1 MFNELGGRIKE
12 SLFSILPIVCVL
24 LFLHFSGVFMFD
36 GDPTR
41 NVFSAGFYSSSY
53 PVSLVGPF
61 LVCFLISV
69 IPMIIGSSLFG
80 MGADQAMTRMGT
92 LMGSSLTKKRSTVL
106 LGLVTGM
113 MGGILTFAEP
123 DITFFSTQLMGDQ
136 GKYVMIIVIALGV
149 GLLLG
154 IGFVRIMKQWSYKFV
169 MVCLWFV
176 AFGLA
181 SIADHEFLP
190 IAFDGAG
197 STIGSLSA
205 PFIVA
210 MGIGVAS
217 VKGSKNA
224 EDDSFGISGLAG
236 LGPLVTVLLIDII
249 SKKTI
254 DEQVRLSPS
263 EAFLSLTNNS
273 YAGLADVYESNFLSA
288 VQDVAISISPIL
300 VFFFVY
306 DIFWLKI
313 SKKELLS
320 IIIGLVY
327 TCFGLTLF
335 LTAVNSGFI
344 PVGWKMG
351 VNFSSYQGSSFGMV
365 IAVMALIGFVI
376 ILAEP
381 SVHVLGKQIEEVS
394 RGAIRS
400 RSLFV
405 ALCFALMSAC
415 ILGVLRAK
423 FPEINYAMIQVTL
436 FFLSLVLSF
445 FVPTIYFALSFDS
458 AGVASGTMASAF
470 LLPICSGLANA
481 LYDYDPDAGISNNS
495 IQGGFGVIGLVS
507 TCSIIAIQV
516 LGAYG
521 EIKRRIMVRNAT
533 SKIFTSDDSQ
543 VIHLKNGEPGSI

>member
-1 MFNELGGRIKE
+1 MFKELSGRIKE
-12 SLFSILPIVCVL
+12 SLFSILPIVMVL

-36 GDPTR
+36 GDVTK
-41 NVFSAGFYSSSY
+41 NVFTPSFYQNNY
-53 PVSLVGPF
+53 VNSLIGPF
-61 LVCFLISV
+61 LVCFLISI
-69 IPMIIGSSLFG
+69 IPMILGSSLFG
-80 MGADQAMTRMGT
+80 MGADQAMTKMGT
-92 LMGSSLTKKRSTVL
+92 LMGSSLTKKRSALL

-123 DITFFSTQLMGDQ
+123 DITFFSTQLMGEQ
-136 GKYVMIIVIALGV
+136 GKYVMIIVISLGV

-169 MVCLWFV
+169 MICLWFV
-176 AFGLA
+176 VFGLA

-236 LGPLVTVLLIDII
+236 LGPLVTVILIDLIA
-249 SKKTI
+249 KKTI
-254 DEQVRLSPS
+254 DQQVQLSPS
-263 EAFLSLTNNS
+263 DAYNSLKDYS
-273 YAGLADVYESNFLSA
+273 YSGIGSVYGSNILSA
-288 VQDVAISISPIL
+288 LQDVAISISPIL

-306 DIFWLKI
+306 NFFWLKI
-313 SKKELLS
+313 AKKELIS

-327 TCFGLTLF
+327 TCLGLTLF
-335 LTAVNSGFI
+335 LAAVNSGFI

-351 VNFSSYQGSSFGMV
+351 VNFSSYEGANFGLV
-365 IAVMALIGFVI
+365 IGVMALVGLVI

-400 RSLFV
+400 HSLFV

-423 FPEINYAMIQVTL
+423 FPSINYAMIQVIL
-436 FFLSLVLSF
+436 FFVSLVLSF

-470 LLPICSGLANA
+470 LLPICSGLAYT
-481 LYDYDPDAGISNNS
+481 LYPYDPSNGISNSS

-521 EIKRRIMVRNAT
+521 EIKRRMMVRNAM
-533 SKIFTSDDSQ
+533 SKIFASDDSQ
-543 VIHLKNGEPGSI
+543 VIHLKNGEPGSM